1 MTSTKKALALGFT
14 LALPF
19 AAFNAEAKVDAAEAA
34 KLGDSLTKIG
44 AEAGANA
51 DGSIPA
57 FQGKSLFTDTELS
70 YKYKDIEKMSRQEQ
84 SDTLAAYKARNG
96 AGDMV
101 LEITGANY
109 KDHADKL
116 TEGHKA
122 LFAKFPDTYKMKVYK
137 TMRSAFFPE
146 AIEEATVANATTAYL
161 EGTDKMVDASIGFP
175 FPIPT
180 SGAEPIWNHKT
191 KYRGNA
197 VIRYNNQAIVKTDGT
212 FKLTKVVEDVLFT
225 YANTAGGVVD
235 GILLYYLQTDL
246 GSSGTRTLVHETAD
260 QSGSTNKAKRQAWL
274 YNKGFGRLK
283 RAPNVG
289 FDNPS
294 QTSDGE
300 QFNDQVDMFNGA
312 LTRYDWKLVGKK
324 EMYMPYNSS
333 DINDPTLKYA
343 EILKAGHVNQDLARY
358 ELHRVWVV
366 EATLRDGVRHKISKR
381 TFYIDEDSWS
391 INAVDGYD
399 GRGELWK
406 FQEGHMVSVPWVGTA
421 SAVPELI
428 YDLQSGRYFATAM
441 VNEEK
446 LNDTDAEFKVK
457 YFKPAN
463 VAKRIK

>member
-1 MTSTKKALALGFT
+1 MTSTKNSLTLGVALALP
-14 LALPF
+14 LL
-19 AAFNAEAKVDAAEAA
+19 AFNAEAKVSAAEAA
-34 KLGDSLTKIG
+34 KLGDSLTMIG

-57 FQGKSLFTDTELS
+57 FQGKTLFTDTELGYTYS
-70 YKYKDIEKMSRQEQ
+70 DIEKMSRQEQ
-84 SDTLAAYKARNG
+84 SDTLAAYMARNG
-96 AGDMV
+96 ANEVV

-109 KDHADKL
+109 QEHADKL

-122 LFAKFPDTYKMKVYK
+122 LFAKFPNSYKMKVYK

-146 AIEEATVANATTAYL
+146 EIEAATKANATTASL
-161 EGTDKMVDASIGFP
+161 NGTDSMQGATLGFP

-225 YANTAGGVVD
+225 YANLAGNTQE

-260 QSGSTNKAKRQAWL
+260 QAKDSRNAWL

-289 FDNPS
+289 YDNPS

-312 LTRYDWKLVGKK
+312 LDRYNWKLVGKK
-324 EMYMPYNSS
+324 EMYMPYNSA
-333 DINDPTLKYA
+333 DINSPVLKYN

-366 EATLRDGVRHKISKR
+366 EATLQDGKRHKLGKR
-381 TFYIDEDSWS
+381 VMYVDEDSWS

-446 LNDTDAEFKVK
+446 LNNTDAEFEVK

>member
-1 MTSTKKALALGFT
+1 MTSTKTSLTLGVALALP
-14 LALPF
+14 LL
-19 AAFNAEAKVDAAEAA
+19 AFNAQAKVSAEEAA
-34 KLGDSLTKIG
+34 KLGDSLTMVG

-57 FQGKSLFTDTELS
+57 FQGKTLFSDTELA
-70 YKYKDIEKMSRQEQ
+70 YTYDDIEKMSRQEQ
-84 SDTLAAYKARNG
+84 SDTLAAYMARNE
-96 AGDMV
+96 AADV
-101 LEITGANY
+101 VFEITGANY
-109 KDHADKL
+109 QEHADKL

-122 LFAKFPDTYKMKVYK
+122 LFAKFPNSYKMKVYK

-146 AIEEATVANATTAYL
+146 EIEAATKANATTATL
-161 EGTDKMVDASIGFP
+161 NGTDSLQGATLGFP

-225 YANTAGGVVD
+225 YANLAGNTQD

-260 QSGSTNKAKRQAWL
+260 QAKDKRNAWL

-289 FDNPS
+289 YDNPS

-312 LTRYDWKLVGKK
+312 LDRYNWKLVGKK
-324 EMYMPYNSS
+324 EMYMPYNSA
-333 DINDPTLKYA
+333 DINSPVLKYN

-366 EATLRDGVRHKISKR
+366 EATLQDGKRHKLGKR
-381 TFYIDEDSWS
+381 VMYIDEDSWS

-446 LNDTDAEFKVK
+446 LNNTDADFAVK

-463 VAKRIK
+463 VDKRIK

>member
-1 MTSTKKALALGFT
+1 MTSTKTSLTLGVALALP
-14 LALPF
+14 LL
-19 AAFNAEAKVDAAEAA
+19 AFNAQAKVSAEEAA
-34 KLGDSLTKIG
+34 KLGDSLTMVG

-57 FQGKSLFTDTELS
+57 FQGKTLFSDTELA
-70 YKYKDIEKMSRQEQ
+70 YTYDDIEKMSRQEQ
-84 SDTLAAYKARNG
+84 SDTLAAYMARNE
-96 AGDMV
+96 AADV
-101 LEITGANY
+101 VFEITGANY
-109 KDHADKL
+109 QEHADKL

-122 LFAKFPDTYKMKVYK
+122 LFAKFPNSYKMKVYK

-146 AIEEATVANATTAYL
+146 EIEAATKANATTATL
-161 EGTDKMVDASIGFP
+161 NGTDSLQGATLGFP

-225 YANTAGGVVD
+225 YANLAGNTQD

-260 QSGSTNKAKRQAWL
+260 QAKDKRNAWL

-289 FDNPS
+289 YDNPS

-312 LTRYDWKLVGKK
+312 LDRYNWKLVGKK
-324 EMYMPYNSS
+324 EMYMPYNSA
-333 DINDPTLKYA
+333 DINSPVLKYN

-366 EATLRDGVRHKISKR
+366 EATLQDGKRHKLGKR
-381 TFYIDEDSWS
+381 VMYIDEDSWS

-446 LNDTDAEFKVK
+446 LNNTDADFAVK

>member
-1 MTSTKKALALGFT
+1 MTSTKTSLTLGVALALP
-14 LALPF
+14 LL
-19 AAFNAEAKVDAAEAA
+19 AFNAQAKVSAEEAA
-34 KLGDSLTKIG
+34 KLGDSLTMVG

-57 FQGKSLFTDTELS
+57 FQGKTLFSDTELA
-70 YKYKDIEKMSRQEQ
+70 YTYDDIEKMSRQEQ
-84 SDTLAAYKARNG
+84 SDTLAAYMARNE
-96 AGDMV
+96 AADV
-101 LEITGANY
+101 VFEITGANY
-109 KDHADKL
+109 QEHADKL

-122 LFAKFPDTYKMKVYK
+122 LFAKFPNSYKMKVYK

-146 AIEEATVANATTAYL
+146 EIEAATKANATTATL
-161 EGTDKMVDASIGFP
+161 NGTDSLQGATLGFP

-225 YANTAGGVVD
+225 YANLAGNTQD

-260 QSGSTNKAKRQAWL
+260 QAKDKRNAWL
-274 YNKGFGRLK
+274 CNKGFGRLK

-289 FDNPS
+289 YDNPS

-312 LTRYDWKLVGKK
+312 LDRYNWKLVGKK
-324 EMYMPYNSS
+324 EMYMPYNSA
-333 DINDPTLKYA
+333 DINSPVLKYN

-366 EATLRDGVRHKISKR
+366 EATLQDGKRHKLGKR
-381 TFYIDEDSWS
+381 VMYIDEDSWS

-446 LNDTDAEFKVK
+446 LNNTDADFAVK

>member
-1 MTSTKKALALGFT
+1 MTSTKTTLALGVALALP
-14 LALPF
+14 L
-19 AAFNAEAKVDAAEAA
+19 AAFHAEAKVSPAEAA
-34 KLGDSLTKIG
+34 KLGTSLTMIG

-57 FQGKSLFTDTELS
+57 FQGKSLYTAEELS
-70 YKYKDIEKMSRQEQ
+70 YTFKDIDAMSEQ
-84 SDTLAAYKARNG
+84 QQYDLMKQGAERHKAETL
-96 AGDMV
+96 
-101 LEITGANY
+101 ITTITAENY
-109 KDHADKL
+109 KQHAALL

-122 LFAKFPDTYKMKVYK
+122 LFEKFPGSYKMQVFK
-137 TMRSAFFPE
+137 TMRTAFFPE
-146 AIEEATVANATTAYL
+146 VIEKSTKANATTAYL
-161 EGTDKMVDASIGFP
+161 DGPDSLKAATQGFP

-191 KYRGNA
+191 KFRGDG
-197 VIRYNNQAIVKTDGT
+197 VIRYNDQAIVKTDGSY
-212 FKLTKVVEDVLFT
+212 KITKVVEDVLFT
-225 YANTAGGVVD
+225 YANLENPGSSED

-246 GSSGTRTLVHETAD
+246 GSSGTRTLVHETSD
-260 QSGSTNKAKRQAWL
+260 QAKDKRNAWL

-289 FDNPS
+289 YDNPS

-312 LTRYDWKLVGKK
+312 LDRYNWKLVGKK
-324 EMYMPYNSS
+324 EMYMPYNAAHLNNPLLTY
-333 DINDPTLKYA
+333 DKM
-343 EILKAGHVNQDLARY
+343 LKAGHVNPDLTRY
-358 ELHRVWVV
+358 EKHRVWIV
-366 EATLRDGVRHKISKR
+366 EATLKDGVRHKLSKR
-381 TFYIDEDSWS
+381 VFYIDEDSWS

-406 FQEGHMVSVPWVGTA
+406 FQEGHMIAVPWVGTA
-421 SAVPELI
+421 SAVPEII

-441 VNEEK
+441 TNEAK
-446 LNDTDAEFKVK
+446 MSDTDARFDVK